1 MTKKTKIV
9 KVNDFI
15 LEEEMENISQIIFSL
30 IEDIKINALS
40 KEEIYKTLVD
50 LIIALIEVEKSSLEL
65 KEISYICLVTERDQR
80 QKTEDIEYLVRN
92 SVALISAMLEL
103 KAIIDIELK
112 QELKLKQ
119 EFKGYINMDQANLVP
134 EIFRIINNVHK
145 NHSNATLNFSRM
157 MRNTGRANDNE
168 SN

>member
-65 KEISYICLVTERDQR
+65 KEISYIYLVTERDPR
-80 QKTEDIEYLVRN
+80 QKTEDIEYLVKN
-92 SVALISAMLEL
+92 SMGIINAMLEL
-103 KAIIDIELK
+103 KDITVIE
-112 QELKLKQ
+112 LKQ
-119 EFKGYINMDQANLVP
+119 EFKGYINMDQASLVQ
-134 EIFRIINNVHK
+134 EIFRIIDNVHK
-145 NHSNATLNFSRM
+145 NHSNATLNFARM